1 VDVILSP
8 QTESD
13 ILEIGDFIA
22 KDNPD
27 RARSFCREVI
37 AACASLSTLGRR
49 IAIIPKYRRFGLRKF
64 GHGRYLSF
72 FYIENDVVY
81 VVRVFHG
88 ARDFDPLLG
97 ESLRIRTS

>member
-1 VDVILSP
+1 MILSP

-27 RARSFCREVI
+27 RARSFCRELV

-49 IAIIPKYRRFGLRKF
+49 IAIIPKCRRFGLRNF
-64 GHGRYLSF
+64 GHGRYLIF
-72 FYIENDVVY
+72 FYIEDDVVY
-81 VVRVFHG
+81 VVRIFHG
-88 ARDFDPLLG
+88 ARDYDPLLR
-97 ESLRIRTS
+97 ESLRKS